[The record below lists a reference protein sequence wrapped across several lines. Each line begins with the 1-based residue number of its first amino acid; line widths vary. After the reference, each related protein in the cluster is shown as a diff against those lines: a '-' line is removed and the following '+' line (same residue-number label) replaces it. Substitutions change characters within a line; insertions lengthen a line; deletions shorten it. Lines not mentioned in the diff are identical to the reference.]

1 MPQGA
6 VMDTLEKNEGN
17 LSRVEDTS
25 FNKLNGNFRTKIN
38 DKKRDKN
45 NPMSWLIS

>member
-17 LSRVEDTS
+17 LSRVEDTN
-25 FNKLNGNFRTKIN
+25 FNKLNGNFRAKTN
-38 DKKRDKN
+38 KRQK
-45 NPMSWLIS
+45 MR